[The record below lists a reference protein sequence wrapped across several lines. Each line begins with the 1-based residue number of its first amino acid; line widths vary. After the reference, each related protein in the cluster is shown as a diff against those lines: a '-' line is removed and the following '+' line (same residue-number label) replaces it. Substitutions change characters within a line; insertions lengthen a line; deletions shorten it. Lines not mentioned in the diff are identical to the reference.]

1 MMSFFLLVV
10 LFLVCNVKINNKLL
24 IIIIDHEKDAVL
36 LVTEK

>member
-24 IIIIDHEKDAVL
+24 IIIIDHEKDAAL